1 MSCGSETTKRKR
13 RRKREDGES
22 VDTPNQ
28 QATMTTTADDSSCR
42 KRRRILDAEG
52 GSLDISDAPTL
63 VEDLSTNTSSLEQTT
78 DEELEI
84 TSRIDPRLLED
95 GLTKR

>member
-1 MSCGSETTKRKR
+1 MPPIPSE
-13 RRKREDGES
+13 DAIL
-22 VDTPNQ
+22 VDRCNMYISHPIQ
-28 QATMTTTADDSSCR
+28 
-42 KRRRILDAEG
+42 ILMPPFLEAEG

-63 VEDLSTNTSSLEQTT
+63 VEDLSTNTSSPEQTT